1 MNKLLLIFTQLISFI
16 SLAQLPHGFS
26 WVDNGKFA
34 ANGTFKSS
42 VRSVGDHVCFETNIL
57 ILRDIEGKLKAL
69 ESLPLGIQK
78 HPFIPGLFLFYS
90 KAVDMP
96 SLEVDEEKVKKE
108 YSVEVFNNQIAMVY

>member
-16 SLAQLPHGFS
+16 SLAQLPHGFT

-57 ILRDIEGKLKAL
+57 ILRDIEGKLEAL
-69 ESLPLGIQK
+69 ESLPSEYTNTL
-78 HPFIPGLFLFYS
+78 LFLVYS
-90 KAVDMP
+90 FLFEGSRYAILG
-96 SLEVDEEKVKKE
+96 S
-108 YSVEVFNNQIAMVY
+108 